1 VIRAVLDTVTFVRA
15 LIRTQSRW
23 GQLLFEHADKYQLV
37 TSPSII
43 VEYLEVIRRPE
54 LVRKYQAAEERDIRR
69 VLDIISVA
77 ESVVVDTFPAVC
89 RDPEDDKF
97 LATAVA
103 GRASM
108 VVSEDRDLLIHDKYQ
123 GIKIVAAKDFLERL
137 TDISI
142 NG

>member
-1 VIRAVLDTVTFVRA
+1 VIRAVLDTVIFVRA

-23 GQLLFEHADKYQLV
+23 GQLLFDHAVEYQLV

-43 VEYLEVIRRPE
+43 VEYLEVLRRPE
-54 LVRKYQAAEERDIRR
+54 LVRKYPTVEGRDIRS
-69 VLDIISVA
+69 VLNFISVA
-77 ESVVVDTFPAVC
+77 ESVVIDNFPAVC

-108 VVSEDRDLLIHDKYQ
+108 VVSEDRDLLILDDYQ
-123 GIKIVAAKDFLERL
+123 GIQIVTAKDFLEKL
-137 TDISI
+137 TSK
-142 NG
+142 